1 MKNSAEKINEPII
14 KETNEN
20 LSSFTE
26 SKSNENTKN

>member
-1 MKNSAEKINEPII
+1 MKNSGEKINEPII

-26 SKSNENTKN
+26 SKTN